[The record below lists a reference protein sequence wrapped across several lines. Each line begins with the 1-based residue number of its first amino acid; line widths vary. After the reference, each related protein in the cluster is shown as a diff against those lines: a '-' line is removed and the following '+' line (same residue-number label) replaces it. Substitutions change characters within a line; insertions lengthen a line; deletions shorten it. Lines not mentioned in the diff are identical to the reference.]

1 MSEDVY
7 RYHVRRTGTPV
18 TCLPASGCGPS
29 QPGRYESTTRVD
41 EECLRGAAN
50 SCSLVESSSWKR
62 RAGTTDH
69 GIVLSSCLSCATCR
83 LLYLS
88 LELKTEERDQCHA
101 YRPRCSAATL
111 FLRLCTFRFGDA
123 PWLAVTASSSFTAA
137 KGTASTSI
145 RTSLLVLLHSINSL
159 RRFRNGWRS
168 TQNDD
173 PAGHHHR
180 VRLPVARRG
189 SSQEGFCRAMAQPHS

>member
-1 MSEDVY
+1 M
-7 RYHVRRTGTPV
+7 
-18 TCLPASGCGPS
+18 ASGGCGPS

-159 RRFRNGWRS
+159 RRFKNGWRS

-173 PAGHHHR
+173 LAGHPIESVSPWR
-180 VRLPVARRG
+180 GGVSECLGGVRRLLCLIGLRR
-189 SSQEGFCRAMAQPHS
+189 RAAGQ